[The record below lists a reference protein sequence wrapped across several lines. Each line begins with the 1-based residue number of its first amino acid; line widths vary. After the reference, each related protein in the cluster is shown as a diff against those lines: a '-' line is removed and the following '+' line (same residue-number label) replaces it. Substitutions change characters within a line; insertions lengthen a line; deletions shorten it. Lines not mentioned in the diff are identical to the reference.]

1 MDKIVAQI
9 KDMKIFVRKDTDV
22 EYDAMLYS
30 FGCRRMHLL
39 ETANEDSVQV
49 LHSMVVAHIRHQC
62 TSYDRIRKR
71 LYKLHRSCYKD
82 FITRHLKIKVL
93 SETAKVY
100 PKYSSTCAAQ
110 IEWIKELLIKEYSID
125 A

>member
-39 ETANEDSVQV
+39 ETANEEADEIININQRTIEALSADNDVMNETIQANAKIVQNIKN
-49 LHSMVVAHIRHQC
+49 LI
-62 TSYDRIRKR
+62 
-71 LYKLHRSCYKD
+71 
-82 FITRHLKIKVL
+82 LK
-93 SETAKVY
+93 
-100 PKYSSTCAAQ
+100 
-110 IEWIKELLIKEYSID
+110 
-125 A
+125 